1 MTTYRAFRVEKDDDG
16 VRHGIVDQDTD
27 DLPVGEV
34 LIRVAYSSVNYKDA
48 LSAKGMPGVTRAYP
62 HTPGIDA
69 AGTVVD
75 SAVTGFREGDE
86 VICIGFDLG
95 MNTPGGYGEYIR
107 VPAGWLTRLPQ
118 GLTLREAMILGTA
131 GFTAALCLEK
141 IETMGGKP
149 SDGPVIVTGATG
161 GVGSVAVAL
170 LANAGYEVI
179 ASTGKEDRTEYLTS
193 LGARTVIGREALAAE
208 NKRPLLGTDYAHGI
222 DTVGG
227 EILSNVIKSLA
238 YGGSVAI
245 CGLVASPNF
254 TTTVLPF
261 ILRGVNVLGIDSV
274 ELPID
279 EKTRT
284 WNRLGSDWRLGSLES
299 MTREIDLNGISQAV
313 DEIFAGGVTG
323 RTLVIHD

>member
-1 MTTYRAFRVEKDDDG
+1 MTTYKAFRVEKDDAG
-16 VRHGIVDQDTD
+16 VRHGIVDQNTD
-27 DLPVGEV
+27 DLPTGDV

-75 SAVTGFREGDE
+75 SSVADFQQGDE

-107 VPAGWLTRLPQ
+107 VPAGWLTRLPA
-118 GLTLREAMILGTA
+118 GLGLRESMILGTA
-131 GFTAALCLEK
+131 GFTAALCIQK
-141 IETMGGKP
+141 IETMGAHP

-179 ASTGKEDRTEYLTS
+179 ASTGKQDRTDYLTS
-193 LGARTVIGREALAAE
+193 LGARTVIGREALSSE
-208 NKRPLLGTDYAHGI
+208 DKRPLLATDYAHGV

-227 EILSNVIKSLA
+227 EILSNVLKSLA

-279 EKTRT
+279 DKTAT

-299 MTREIDLNGISQAV
+299 MTREIGLDGISNAV
-313 DEIFAGGVTG
+313 EEIFAGGVTG
-323 RTLVIHD
+323 RTLVVHE